1 MEKKGILAIILT
13 FIIIVGWSFIQS
25 KLFPPEP
32 VKEVKKEQVVPL
44 EQKKE
49 VLQTKPAPS
58 KESKPGSL
66 NGERGCKKRGFH

>member
-13 FIIIVGWSFIQS
+13 FIIIIGWSFIQS

-49 VLQTKPAPS
+49 VLEAKACS
-58 KESKPGSL
+58 I
-66 NGERGCKKRGFH
+66 KRV

>member
-13 FIIIVGWSFIQS
+13 FLIIVGWSFIQS

-32 VKEVKKEQVVPL
+32 AKEVKKEQVVPL

-49 VLQTKPAPS
+49 AQEGKPALS
-58 KESKPGSL
+58 KEAKSTPY
-66 NGERGCKKRGFH
+66 GETGCKKRNLH